1 MPQWVTTAF
10 QEYRKRL
17 PPQCALELVE
27 IRAAKRSPGAEIQRA
42 VNAEGEALL
51 GAIKDHDLV
60 IALDHRGRQWDTGA
74 LARQLADWLQ
84 DGRDVA
90 LVVGGPDGLAES
102 VRTRAHRIWSLSELT
117 LPHPLVR
124 VVVAEQIY
132 RAWSVLQGSPYH
144 RND

>member
-27 IRAAKRSPGAEIQRA
+27 IRAAQRGTGADIQRA
-42 VNAEGEALL
+42 VKAEGEALL
-51 GAIKDHDLV
+51 SAIKDRDHV
-60 IALDHRGRQWDTGA
+60 VALDRRGRQWDTETV
-74 LARQLADWLQ
+74 ARQLAGWLQ

-90 LVVGGPDGLAES
+90 LLIGGPDGLAET
-102 VRTRAHRIWSLSELT
+102 VRTRAHGLWSLSELT

>member
-1 MPQWVTTAF
+1 M
-10 QEYRKRL
+10 
-17 PPQCALELVE
+17 
-27 IRAAKRSPGAEIQRA
+27 
-42 VNAEGEALL
+42 
-51 GAIKDHDLV
+51 
-60 IALDHRGRQWDTGA
+60 
-74 LARQLADWLQ
+74 ARQLAGWLQ

-90 LVVGGPDGLAES
+90 LLIGGPDGLAET
-102 VRTRAHRIWSLSELT
+102 VRTRAHGLWSLSELT